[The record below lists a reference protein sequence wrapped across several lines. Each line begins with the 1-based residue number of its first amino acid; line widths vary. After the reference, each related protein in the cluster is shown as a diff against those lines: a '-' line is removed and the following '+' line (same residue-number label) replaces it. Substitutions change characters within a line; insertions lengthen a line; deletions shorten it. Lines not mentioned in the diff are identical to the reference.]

1 MTGTETLLRTLSE
14 RELQVLELVANGR
27 SNLAICECL
36 RLRPKTVEAHLR
48 NLFTKLQLEQ
58 RPDEHR
64 RVMAAVTY
72 HRASLPRRPAG

>member
-1 MTGTETLLRTLSE
+1 MTSAETLLRKLSE
-14 RELQVLELVANGR
+14 RERQVLELVAKGR
-27 SNLAICECL
+27 SNLAICERL

-48 NLFTKLQLEQ
+48 NLFTKLELEQ

-72 HRASLPRRPAG
+72 DRALRPHRPTG